1 MALWREFEG
10 SALISNWFSAR
21 KTNRSCNQS
30 FSVRK
35 SYHGKGYVLRR
46 RPQAEQGRLWD
57 IRIPKTAA
65 DFRLWERRVE
75 KQPAAHLIRSFP
87 GSARENI
94 RVSSSGNNQPEPEKS
109 CRGRMGWAGTY
120 LTSGPA
126 AVGYGAAGTLA
137 ALRARRAL
145 PPCGRHEPAGRQ
157 SGTRGL
163 LGGIPQSPRRI
174 RLLARPTGTRR
185 TQQGPGAQAARVR
198 NLREALIPL
207 RYPPT
212 VLRP

>member
-1 MALWREFEG
+1 MPQWGIRRSRKRPERVMRNEQSDRSKEALRRL
-10 SALISNWFSAR
+10 SMR
-21 KTNRSCNQS
+21 KTNRNCNQS

-46 RPQAEQGRLWD
+46 RPQSEQGRFWD

-75 KQPAAHLIRSFP
+75 KQPAAHLIRGFP
-87 GSARENI
+87 GSVRENI
-94 RVSSSGNNQPEPEKS
+94 RMSSSGNNQPEPEES
-109 CRGRMGWAGTY
+109 CRAAWGWAGTY

-126 AVGYGAAGTLA
+126 AAGYGAAGTLA

-163 LGGIPQSPRRI
+163 FGEYPKAPEGSGFWRGLRGRGG
-174 RLLARPTGTRR
+174 
-185 TQQGPGAQAARVR
+185 R
-198 NLREALIPL
+198 NRSRALKLRG
-207 RYPPT
+207 
-212 VLRP
+212 